1 MYPNAAKESVPVI
14 GKLSVPRGGSFGA
27 NLSIDGG
34 RHMSRGRISR
44 LPAAAILGV
53 VLWVSTGIEAQ
64 AQDKQLLWGD
74 THLHSTYSSDA
85 FTNGNL
91 TATPDTAYR
100 YAKGMPVV
108 HPGHKA
114 RVQIGTPLD
123 FLVVSDHAEYL
134 GVIRSLYFNPMVTE
148 GLTWK
153 QRLWTRFVQ
162 YLVRDA
168 IEEQSG
174 RELFTSILPKPADN
188 AVAAMEG
195 WDKARVSGLI
205 PRQPTVELDTWKL
218 ITEVA
223 DVHNQPGEFTAL
235 IGWEY
240 SLIPGGA
247 NLHRV
252 VMADINAEQAQ
263 TFAPFGFDDSSFPSD
278 LWAWLE
284 QTSTATGGNFIAIP
298 HNSNISKGSMFD
310 VRDIRGDKIGP
321 DYAEI
326 RRYWEPV
333 VEITQIKG
341 DSETH
346 PALSP
351 EDRFAD
357 FETYPYYI
365 QREWTNYSPQ
375 SGDYIRS
382 ALKTGLLLQE
392 SVGVNPYQ
400 FGVVG
405 STDAHTALPSAE
417 EDNFHGKMATDSIP
431 SRKSGGWSDD
441 ARGTFGWGMSAS
453 GLAAVWATEN
463 TRESI
468 LAAMR
473 RREVYA
479 TSGSRIGVRTFGGL
493 NLPDAALAAPTFP
506 HNIIDQ
512 AVPMGGEIM
521 GADNSDQLTILIEAQ
536 ADPEGAF
543 LDRVQVVKGWIDEQ
557 GVSHE
562 RVFDAA
568 WAGEGRLQ
576 ADGLLLPVG
585 NTVDLKTGLTANTIG
600 APRLQT
606 VWRDPGFNP
615 AQSAFY
621 YVRVLQIPTARH
633 SFLDKLALGDSDIDT
648 RRPDTIQERAYTSS
662 IWYRP

>member
-1 MYPNAAKESVPVI
+1 M
-14 GKLSVPRGGSFGA
+14 KLTT
-27 NLSIDGG
+27 
-34 RHMSRGRISR
+34 
-44 LPAAAILGV
+44 
-53 VLWVSTGIEAQ
+53 WVSASALCVAGLGAEVA
-64 AQDKQLLWGD
+64 AEDRQLLWGD

-134 GVIRSLYFNPMVTE
+134 GVIRSLYLNPMETE
-148 GLTWK
+148 GLSW
-153 QRLWTRFVQ
+153 RERIWTRFVQ
-162 YLVRDA
+162 YLLRDA
-168 IEEQSG
+168 IDNQSG
-174 RELFTSILPKPADN
+174 RELFTSVLPEPADN
-188 AVAAMEG
+188 AVTAMEG
-195 WDKARVSGLI
+195 WEDDRVSGLI
-205 PRQPTVELDTWKL
+205 PRQPSVEIDTWKL
-218 ITEVA
+218 ITDTA
-223 DVHNQPGEFTAL
+223 DAHNEPGQFTAL

-247 NLHRV
+247 NLHRI
-252 VMADINAEQAQ
+252 VMGDINAEQAQ

-284 QTSTATGGNFIAIP
+284 KTSESTGGNFIAIP

-310 VRDIRGDKIGP
+310 VRDIRGTDISAN
-321 DYAEI
+321 YAEI

-346 PALSP
+346 PVLSP
-351 EDRFAD
+351 DDAFAD

-365 QREWTNYSPQ
+365 QREWTDYVPQ
-375 SGDYIRS
+375 PGDYVRS
-382 ALKTGLLLQE
+382 ALKTGLSLE
-392 SVGVNPYQ
+392 ASIGVNPYQ
-400 FGVVG
+400 FGVIG
-405 STDAHTALPSAE
+405 STDAHTSLPSAE

-463 TRESI
+463 TREAI
-468 LAAMR
+468 IAAMR

-479 TSGSRIGVRTFGGL
+479 TSGPRIAVRTFAGL
-493 NLPDAALAAPTFP
+493 NLSSNALEAPSYP
-506 HNIIDQ
+506 ANLAEQ
-512 AVPMGGEIM
+512 AVPMGGEIL
-521 GADNSDQLTILIEAQ
+521 GAGAEDQFAMVVEAQ
-536 ADPEGAF
+536 ADPKSGY
-543 LDRVQVVKGWIDEQ
+543 LDRIQVIKGWLDDDGATQ
-557 GVSHE
+557 E
-562 RVFDAA
+562 RVYDVVWAGDNRLQSDGTLTPIGDSVDLETGLADNAIGAASLSTVWADPDFDAD
-568 WAGEGRLQ
+568 Q
-576 ADGLLLPVG
+576 A
-585 NTVDLKTGLTANTIG
+585 
-600 APRLQT
+600 
-606 VWRDPGFNP
+606 
-615 AQSAFY
+615 AFY

-633 SFLDKLALGDSDIDT
+633 SLLDKLALADDSIDT
-648 RRPDTIQERAYTSS
+648 RRPDTIQERAYTSPV
-662 IWYRP
+662 WYRPRP

>member
-1 MYPNAAKESVPVI
+1 M
-14 GKLSVPRGGSFGA
+14 KLTA
-27 NLSIDGG
+27 
-34 RHMSRGRISR
+34 
-44 LPAAAILGV
+44 
-53 VLWVSTGIEAQ
+53 WVSASALFVAGLCAEVA
-64 AQDKQLLWGD
+64 AENRQLLWGD

-134 GVIRSLYFNPMVTE
+134 GVIRSLYLNPMETE
-148 GLTWK
+148 GLTW
-153 QRLWTRFVQ
+153 RERIWTRFVQ
-162 YLVRDA
+162 YLLRDA
-168 IEEQSG
+168 IDNQSG
-174 RELFTSILPKPADN
+174 RELFTSILPEPADN
-188 AVAAMEG
+188 AMTAMEG
-195 WDKARVSGLI
+195 WEDDRVSGLI
-205 PRQPTVELDTWKL
+205 PRQPTVEIDTWKR
-218 ITEVA
+218 ITDMA
-223 DVHNQPGEFTAL
+223 DAHNEPGQFTAL

-247 NLHRV
+247 NLHRI
-252 VMADINAEQAQ
+252 VMGDINAEQAQ

-284 QTSTATGGNFIAIP
+284 KTSESTGGNFIAIP

-310 VRDIRGDKIGP
+310 VRDIRGTEISAN
-321 DYAEI
+321 YAEI

-346 PALSP
+346 PVLSP
-351 EDRFAD
+351 DDEFAD

-365 QREWTNYSPQ
+365 QREWTDYVPQ
-375 SGDYIRS
+375 PGDYVRS
-382 ALKTGLLLQE
+382 ALKTGLSLE
-392 SVGVNPYQ
+392 ASVGVNPYQ
-400 FGVVG
+400 FGVIG
-405 STDAHTALPSAE
+405 STDAHTSLPSAE

-463 TRESI
+463 TREAI
-468 LAAMR
+468 IAAMR

-479 TSGSRIGVRTFGGL
+479 TSGPRIAVRTFAGL
-493 NLPDAALAAPTFP
+493 NLSASALEAPSYPANLTER
-506 HNIIDQ
+506 
-512 AVPMGGEIM
+512 AVPMGGEIL
-521 GADNSDQLTILIEAQ
+521 GARAEDQFAMVVEAQ
-536 ADPEGAF
+536 ADPKSGY
-543 LDRVQVVKGWIDEQ
+543 LDRIQVVKGWLDEDGATQ
-557 GVSHE
+557 E
-562 RVFDAA
+562 RVYDVV
-568 WAGEGRLQ
+568 WAGDNRLQ
-576 ADGLLLPVG
+576 SDGTLTPIG
-585 NTVDLKTGLTANTIG
+585 DSVDLATGLTDNSIGVPSLSAVWQDPNFDANQ
-600 APRLQT
+600 A
-606 VWRDPGFNP
+606 
-615 AQSAFY
+615 AFY

-633 SFLDKLALGDSDIDT
+633 SLLDKLALADDSIDT
-648 RRPDTIQERAYTSS
+648 RRPDTIQERAYTSPV
-662 IWYRP
+662 WYRPQP

>member
-1 MYPNAAKESVPVI
+1 MPK
-14 GKLSVPRGGSFGA
+14 
-27 NLSIDGG
+27 
-34 RHMSRGRISR
+34 SR
-44 LPAAAILGV
+44 LQTLGMLLAV
-53 VLWVSTGIEAQ
+53 CAGFSSVALSEE
-64 AQDKQLLWGD
+64 KQLLWGD

-108 HPGHKA
+108 HPGHQA

-134 GVIRSLYFNPMVTE
+134 GVIRSLYLNPMVTE
-148 GLTWK
+148 GLTLRE
-153 QRLWTRFVQ
+153 RLWTRFVQ
-162 YLVRDA
+162 YLLRDA
-168 IEEQSG
+168 IDEQSG
-174 RELFTSILPKPADN
+174 RKLFTSILPKPSEN
-188 AVAAMEG
+188 AVTAMEG
-195 WDKARVSGLI
+195 WEEDRVSGLI
-205 PRQPTVELDTWKL
+205 PRQPTVEVDTWRL
-218 ITEVA
+218 ITETA
-223 DVHNQPGEFTAL
+223 DAHNQPGEFTAL

-247 NLHRV
+247 NLHRIV
-252 VMADINAEQAQ
+252 LGDIDAAQAQ

-278 LWAWLE
+278 LWAWLDE
-284 QTSTATGGNFIAIP
+284 TSQATGGNFIAIP

-310 VRDIRGDKIGP
+310 VRDIRGDNIDL

-351 EDRFAD
+351 DDPFAD

-365 QREWTNYSPQ
+365 QREWTDYVPQ
-375 SGDYIRS
+375 RGDYIRS
-382 ALKTGLLLQE
+382 GLKTGLELA
-392 SVGVNPYQ
+392 SSIGANPYQ
-400 FGVVG
+400 FGVIG

-431 SRKSGGWSDD
+431 SRKDGGWSED

-463 TRESI
+463 TREAI
-468 LAAMR
+468 VAAMR

-479 TSGSRIGVRTFGGL
+479 TSGPRIAVRTYGGL
-493 NLPDAALAAPTFP
+493 NLPEAVIESAVFP
-506 HNIIDQ
+506 ENIQLQ
-512 AVPMGGEIM
+512 AVPMGGEII
-521 GADNSDQLTILIEAQ
+521 GAAAGDRFSVIVEAQ
-536 ADPEGAF
+536 ADPKSAY
-543 LDRVQVVKGWIDEQ
+543 LDRIQIIKGWIDASGQ
-557 GVSHE
+557 THE

-568 WAGEGRLQ
+568 VSEAERWLANGSVM
-576 ADGLLLPVG
+576 PVG
-585 NTVDLKTGLTANTIG
+585 STVDLKTGLTANTIG
-600 APRLQT
+600 SPRLSV
-606 VWRDPGFNP
+606 VWQDPEFDP
-615 AQSAFY
+615 EQSAFY
-621 YVRVLQIPTARH
+621 YARVLQIPTARH
-633 SFLDKLALGDSDIDT
+633 SLLDKLALGDDGIDT
-648 RRPDTIQERAYTSS
+648 RRPDTIQERAYTSP
-662 IWYRP
+662 IWYRPSAGN

>member
-1 MYPNAAKESVPVI
+1 M
-14 GKLSVPRGGSFGA
+14 KLTT
-27 NLSIDGG
+27 
-34 RHMSRGRISR
+34 
-44 LPAAAILGV
+44 
-53 VLWVSTGIEAQ
+53 WVSASALCVAGLGAEVA
-64 AQDKQLLWGD
+64 AEDRQLLWGD

-134 GVIRSLYFNPMVTE
+134 GVIRSLYLNPMETE
-148 GLTWK
+148 GLSW
-153 QRLWTRFVQ
+153 RERIWTRFVQ
-162 YLVRDA
+162 YLLRDA
-168 IEEQSG
+168 IDNQSG
-174 RELFTSILPKPADN
+174 RELFTSILPEPADN
-188 AVAAMEG
+188 AVTAMEG
-195 WDKARVSGLI
+195 WEDDRVSGLI
-205 PRQPTVELDTWKL
+205 PRQPSVEIDTWKL
-218 ITEVA
+218 ITDTA
-223 DVHNQPGEFTAL
+223 DAHNEPGQFTAL

-247 NLHRV
+247 NLHRI
-252 VMADINAEQAQ
+252 VMGDINAEQAQ

-284 QTSTATGGNFIAIP
+284 KTSESTGGNFIAIP

-310 VRDIRGDKIGP
+310 VRDIRGTDISAN
-321 DYAEI
+321 YAEI

-346 PALSP
+346 PVLSP
-351 EDRFAD
+351 DDAFAD

-365 QREWTNYSPQ
+365 QREWTDYVPQ
-375 SGDYIRS
+375 PGDYVRS
-382 ALKTGLLLQE
+382 ALKTGLSLE
-392 SVGVNPYQ
+392 ASIGVNPYQ
-400 FGVVG
+400 FGVIG
-405 STDAHTALPSAE
+405 STDAHTSLPSAE

-463 TRESI
+463 TREAI
-468 LAAMR
+468 IAAMR

-479 TSGSRIGVRTFGGL
+479 TSGPRIAVRTFAGL
-493 NLPDAALAAPTFP
+493 NLSSNALETPSYPANLAE
-506 HNIIDQ
+506 Q
-512 AVPMGGEIM
+512 AVPMGGEIL
-521 GADNSDQLTILIEAQ
+521 GAGAEDQFAMVVEAQ
-536 ADPEGAF
+536 ADPKSGY
-543 LDRVQVVKGWIDEQ
+543 LDRIQVVKGWLDDDGATQ
-557 GVSHE
+557 E
-562 RVFDAA
+562 RVYDVV
-568 WAGEGRLQ
+568 WAGDNRLQ
-576 ADGLLLPVG
+576 SDGTLTPIG
-585 NTVDLKTGLTANTIG
+585 DSVDLATGLTDNSIG
-600 APRLQT
+600 APSLST
-606 VWRDPGFNP
+606 VWADPDFD
-615 AQSAFY
+615 ADQAAFY

-633 SFLDKLALGDSDIDT
+633 SLLDKLALADDSIDT
-648 RRPDTIQERAYTSS
+648 RRPDTIQERAYTSPV
-662 IWYRP
+662 WYRPRP

>member
-1 MYPNAAKESVPVI
+1 MSWKASVNS
-14 GKLSVPRGGSFGA
+14 LA
-27 NLSIDGG
+27 
-34 RHMSRGRISR
+34 
-44 LPAAAILGV
+44 V
-53 VLWVSTGIEAQ
+53 VLMGFALAASADER
-64 AQDKQLLWGD
+64 QLLWGD

-134 GVIRSLYFNPMVTE
+134 GVIRSLYLNPMITE
-148 GLTWK
+148 GLSWRE
-153 QRLWTRFVQ
+153 RLWTRFVQ
-162 YLVRDA
+162 YLLRDA
-168 IEEQSG
+168 IDEQSG
-174 RELFTSILPKPADN
+174 RELFTSILPKPSDN
-188 AVAAMEG
+188 AVKAMEG
-195 WDKARVSGLI
+195 WEEDRVSGLI
-205 PRQPTVELDTWKL
+205 PRQPTVEIDTWKL
-218 ITEVA
+218 ITDTA
-223 DVHNQPGEFTAL
+223 DAHNEPGKFTAL

-247 NLHRV
+247 NLHRI
-252 VMADINAEQAQ
+252 VMGDINAQQAQ
-263 TFAPFGFDDSSFPSD
+263 SFAPFGFDDSSFPSD
-278 LWAWLE
+278 LWAWLDT
-284 QTSTATGGNFIAIP
+284 TSAATGGNFIAIP

-310 VRDIRGDKIGP
+310 VRDIRGTDI
-321 DYAEI
+321 DVEYAEI

-351 EDRFAD
+351 EDEFAD

-365 QREWTNYSPQ
+365 QRKWTDYVPQ
-375 SGDYIRS
+375 AGDYIRS
-382 ALKTGLLLQE
+382 ALKTGLSLKAAI
-392 SVGVNPYQ
+392 GTNPYQ
-400 FGVVG
+400 FGVIG

-417 EDNFHGKMATDSIP
+417 EDNFHGKMATDSVP

-463 TRESI
+463 TREAI
-468 LAAMR
+468 IAAMR

-479 TSGSRIGVRTFGGL
+479 TTGPRIAVRVYGGWNLSAEMMEDSGYPGSLDTK
-493 NLPDAALAAPTFP
+493 
-506 HNIIDQ
+506 
-512 AVPMGGEIM
+512 AVPMGGEVV
-521 GADNSDQLTILIEAQ
+521 GAVEGGKFSLLIEAQ
-536 ADPEGAF
+536 ADPVGAY
-543 LDRVQVVKGWIDEQ
+543 LDRVQVVKGWIDAS
-557 GVSHE
+557 GATHE
-562 RVFDAA
+562 AVHNVV
-568 WAGEGRLQ
+568 WAGEGRQVENGAL
-576 ADGLLLPVG
+576 APIGSS
-585 NTVDLKTGLTANTIG
+585 VDMKTGLTANSIG
-600 APRLQT
+600 APKLSARW
-606 VWRDPGFNP
+606 VDPQFDP
-615 AQSAFY
+615 DQSAFY

-633 SFLDKLALGDSDIDT
+633 SLLDKLALSKPEIDT
-648 RRPDTIQERAYTSS
+648 RRPDTIQERAYTSA

>member
-1 MYPNAAKESVPVI
+1 MSWKAPV
-14 GKLSVPRGGSFGA
+14 SWV
-27 NLSIDGG
+27 
-34 RHMSRGRISR
+34 
-44 LPAAAILGV
+44 AAILLG
-53 VLWVSTGIEAQ
+53 LVSAASMAER
-64 AQDKQLLWGD
+64 QLLWGD

-134 GVIRSLYFNPMVTE
+134 GVIRSLYLNPMVTE
-148 GLTWK
+148 GLSWRE
-153 QRLWTRFVQ
+153 RLWTRFVQ
-162 YLVRDA
+162 YLLRDA
-168 IEEQSG
+168 IDGQSG
-174 RELFTSILPKPADN
+174 RELFTSILPKPSDN
-188 AVAAMEG
+188 AVTAMEG
-195 WDKARVSGLI
+195 WEEDRVSGLI
-205 PRQPTVELDTWKL
+205 PRQPTVEIDTWKL
-218 ITEVA
+218 ITDTA
-223 DVHNQPGEFTAL
+223 DAHNEPGHFTAL

-247 NLHRV
+247 NLHRI
-252 VMADINAEQAQ
+252 VMGDINAAQAQ

-278 LWAWLE
+278 LWAWLDK
-284 QTSTATGGNFIAIP
+284 TSAATGGNFIAIP

-310 VRDIRGDKIGP
+310 VRDIRGADIDA

-351 EDRFAD
+351 EDEFAD

-365 QREWTNYSPQ
+365 QREWTDYVPQ
-375 SGDYIRS
+375 PADYIRS
-382 ALKTGLLLQE
+382 ALKTGLALK
-392 SVGVNPYQ
+392 SAIGVNPYQ
-400 FGVVG
+400 FGVIG
-405 STDAHTALPSAE
+405 STDAHTSLPSAE
-417 EDNFHGKMATDSIP
+417 EDNFHGKMAMDSVP

-463 TRESI
+463 TREAI
-468 LAAMR
+468 VAAMR

-479 TSGSRIGVRTFGGL
+479 TSGPRIAVRVHGGW
-493 NLPDAALAAPTFP
+493 NLSAGMMSEPAFPENLATL
-506 HNIIDQ
+506 
-512 AVPMGGEIM
+512 AVPMGGEIV
-521 GADNSDQLTILIEAQ
+521 GANEGGQFSLLIEAQ
-536 ADPEGAF
+536 ADPHGAN
-543 LDRVQVVKGWIDEQ
+543 LDRVQVIKGWVDMA
-557 GVSHE
+557 GMTHE
-562 RVFDAA
+562 EIYNVA
-568 WAGEGRLQ
+568 WAGQNRVAE
-576 ADGLLLPVG
+576 DGSLMPVG
-585 NTVDLKTGLTANTIG
+585 SSVDMATGLTANSIG
-600 APRLQT
+600 APQLSALW
-606 VWRDPGFNP
+606 VDPQFDP
-615 AQSAFY
+615 EQAAFY

-633 SFLDKLALGDSDIDT
+633 SLLDKLALAGPEIDT
-648 RRPDTIQERAYTSS
+648 RRPDTIQERAYTSA

>member
-1 MYPNAAKESVPVI
+1 MPGSGLRSIGLLLAASAGFSSVT
-14 GKLSVPRGGSFGA
+14 LS
-27 NLSIDGG
+27 
-34 RHMSRGRISR
+34 
-44 LPAAAILGV
+44 
-53 VLWVSTGIEAQ
+53 EE
-64 AQDKQLLWGD
+64 KQLLWGD

-108 HPGHKA
+108 HPGHQA

-134 GVIRSLYFNPMVTE
+134 GVIRSLYLNPMVTD
-148 GLTWK
+148 GLTLRE
-153 QRLWTRFVQ
+153 RLWTRFVQ
-162 YLVRDA
+162 YLLRDA
-168 IEEQSG
+168 IDEQSG
-174 RELFTSILPKPADN
+174 RKLFTSILPKPSEN
-188 AVAAMEG
+188 AVTAMEG
-195 WDKARVSGLI
+195 WEEDRVSGLI
-205 PRQPTVELDTWKL
+205 PRQPTVEVDTWRL
-218 ITEVA
+218 ITETA
-223 DVHNQPGEFTAL
+223 DAHNEPGDFTAL

-247 NLHRV
+247 NLHRIV
-252 VMADINAEQAQ
+252 LADIDAAQAQ

-278 LWAWLE
+278 LWTWLDE
-284 QTSTATGGNFIAIP
+284 TSQATGGNFIAIP

-310 VRDIRGDKIGP
+310 VRDIRGDDIDL

-351 EDRFAD
+351 NDPFAD

-365 QREWTNYSPQ
+365 QREWTDYVPQ
-375 SGDYIRS
+375 RGDYIRS
-382 ALKTGLLLQE
+382 GLKTGLELAA
-392 SVGVNPYQ
+392 SVGANPYQ
-400 FGVVG
+400 FGVIG

-431 SRKSGGWSDD
+431 SRKDGGWSED

-463 TRESI
+463 TREAI
-468 LAAMR
+468 VAAMR

-479 TSGSRIGVRTFGGL
+479 TSGPRIAVRTYGGL
-493 NLPDAALAAPTFP
+493 NLKEAAIESAAFP
-506 HNIIDQ
+506 ADIQLQ
-512 AVPMGGEIM
+512 AVPMGGEII
-521 GADNSDQLTILIEAQ
+521 GAANEDHFSLIVEAQ
-536 ADPEGAF
+536 ADPKSAY
-543 LDRVQVVKGWIDEQ
+543 LDRIQIIKGWIDASGQ
-557 GVSHE
+557 THE

-568 WAGEGRLQ
+568 VSGAERRL
-576 ADGLLLPVG
+576 ADGSVMPVG
-585 NTVDLKTGLTANTIG
+585 SSVDLKTGLTANTIG
-600 APRLQT
+600 SPRLSV
-606 VWRDPGFNP
+606 VWHDPEFDP
-615 AQSAFY
+615 EQSAFY
-621 YVRVLQIPTARH
+621 YARVLQIPTARH
-633 SFLDKLALGDSDIDT
+633 SLLDKLALGDDGIDT
-648 RRPDTIQERAYTSS
+648 RRPDTIQERAYTSP
-662 IWYRP
+662 IWYRPSAGN

>member
-1 MYPNAAKESVPVI
+1 M
-14 GKLSVPRGGSFGA
+14 KLTP
-27 NLSIDGG
+27 
-34 RHMSRGRISR
+34 
-44 LPAAAILGV
+44 
-53 VLWVSTGIEAQ
+53 WVSASALCVAGLGAEVA
-64 AQDKQLLWGD
+64 AEDRRLLWGD

-134 GVIRSLYFNPMVTE
+134 GVIRSLYLNPMETE
-148 GLTWK
+148 GLSW
-153 QRLWTRFVQ
+153 RERIWTRFVQ
-162 YLVRDA
+162 YLLRDA
-168 IEEQSG
+168 IDNQSG
-174 RELFTSILPKPADN
+174 RELFTSILPEPADN
-188 AVAAMEG
+188 AVTAMEG
-195 WDKARVSGLI
+195 WEDDRVSGLI
-205 PRQPTVELDTWKL
+205 PRQPSVEIDTWKL
-218 ITEVA
+218 ITDTA
-223 DVHNQPGEFTAL
+223 DAHNEPGQFTAL

-247 NLHRV
+247 NLHRI
-252 VMADINAEQAQ
+252 VMGDINAEQAQ

-284 QTSTATGGNFIAIP
+284 KTSESTGGNFVAIP

-310 VRDIRGDKIGP
+310 VRDIRGTDISAN
-321 DYAEI
+321 YAEI

-346 PALSP
+346 PVLSP
-351 EDRFAD
+351 DDAFAD

-365 QREWTNYSPQ
+365 QREWTDYVPQ
-375 SGDYIRS
+375 PGDYVRS
-382 ALKTGLLLQE
+382 ALKTGLSLE
-392 SVGVNPYQ
+392 ASIGVNPYQ
-400 FGVVG
+400 FGVIG
-405 STDAHTALPSAE
+405 STDAHTSLPSAE

-463 TRESI
+463 TREAI
-468 LAAMR
+468 IAAMR

-479 TSGSRIGVRTFGGL
+479 TSGPRIAVRTFAGL
-493 NLPDAALAAPTFP
+493 NLSSNALEAPSYP
-506 HNIIDQ
+506 ANLAEQ
-512 AVPMGGEIM
+512 AVPMGGEIL
-521 GADNSDQLTILIEAQ
+521 GAGAEDQFAMVVEAQ
-536 ADPEGAF
+536 ADPKSGY
-543 LDRVQVVKGWIDEQ
+543 LDRIQVVKGWLDDDGATQ
-557 GVSHE
+557 E
-562 RVFDAA
+562 RVYDVV
-568 WAGEGRLQ
+568 WAGDNRLQ
-576 ADGLLLPVG
+576 SDGTLTPIG
-585 NTVDLKTGLTANTIG
+585 DSVDLATGLTDNAIG
-600 APRLQT
+600 APSLSA
-606 VWRDPGFNP
+606 VWQDPDFD
-615 AQSAFY
+615 ADQAAFY

-633 SFLDKLALGDSDIDT
+633 SLLDKLALADDSIDT
-648 RRPDTIQERAYTSS
+648 RRPDTIQERAYTSPV
-662 IWYRP
+662 WYRPRP

>member
-1 MYPNAAKESVPVI
+1 MAKRREKSASAHLLMSGVGVFALAMGSVAMLSGAARAED
-14 GKLSVPRGGSFGA
+14 R
-27 NLSIDGG
+27 
-34 RHMSRGRISR
+34 
-44 LPAAAILGV
+44 
-53 VLWVSTGIEAQ
+53 
-64 AQDKQLLWGD
+64 QLLWGD

-91 TATPDTAYR
+91 TASPDTAYR

-134 GVIRSLYFNPMVTE
+134 GVIRSLYLNPMVTE
-148 GLTWK
+148 GLSWRD
-153 QRLWTRFVQ
+153 RLWTRFVQ
-162 YLVRDA
+162 YLLRDA
-168 IEEQSG
+168 IDGQEG
-174 RELFTSILPKPADN
+174 RELFTSILPKPSEN
-188 AVAAMEG
+188 AVTAMEG
-195 WDKARVSGLI
+195 WEEDRVSGLI
-205 PRQPTVELDTWKL
+205 PRQPTVEIDTWKL
-218 ITEVA
+218 ITDTA
-223 DVHNQPGEFTAL
+223 DVHNEPGEFTAL

-247 NLHRV
+247 NLHRI
-252 VMADINAEQAQ
+252 VMADIAAEQAQ

-284 QTSTATGGNFIAIP
+284 STSDATGGNFLAIP

-310 VRDIRGDKIGP
+310 IRDIRGNDINQ

-351 EDRFAD
+351 DDPFAD

-365 QREWTNYSPQ
+365 QREWTDYVPQ
-375 SGDYIRS
+375 PGDYIRS
-382 ALKTGLLLQE
+382 ALKTGLELE
-392 SVGVNPYQ
+392 STIGVNPYQ
-400 FGVVG
+400 FGVIG

-431 SRKSGGWSDD
+431 SRKEGGWSDD

-463 TRESI
+463 TREAI
-468 LAAMR
+468 VAAMR

-479 TSGSRIGVRTFGGL
+479 TSGPRIAVRTYAGL
-493 NLPDAALAAPTFP
+493 NLPSTVLEAPSFP
-506 HNIIDQ
+506 DGIQ
-512 AVPMGGEIM
+512 ARAVPMGGEIV
-521 GADNSDQLTILIEAQ
+521 GATAEDRLTLVVEAQ
-536 ADPEGAF
+536 ADPKSGF
-543 LDRVQVVKGWIDEQ
+543 LDRVQVVKGWITAS
-557 GVSHE
+557 GVTQE
-562 RVFDAA
+562 RIYDAA
-568 WAGEGRLQ
+568 WAG
-576 ADGLLLPVG
+576 ADRLLPNGSLAPVG
-585 NTVDLKTGLTANTIG
+585 SSVDLKTGLTANTIG
-600 APRLQT
+600 APTLQV
-606 VWRDPGFNP
+606 VWQDPDFDP
-615 AQSAFY
+615 EQAAFY

-633 SFLDKLALGDSDIDT
+633 SLLDKLALGDDDIDT
-648 RRPDTIQERAYTSS
+648 RRPDIIQERAYTSP

>member
-1 MYPNAAKESVPVI
+1 MTQVRFSPLLSGIAVALSWVFI
-14 GKLSVPRGGSFGA
+14 G
-27 NLSIDGG
+27 
-34 RHMSRGRISR
+34 
-44 LPAAAILGV
+44 
-53 VLWVSTGIEAQ
+53 VSTTQ
-64 AQDKQLLWGD
+64 AQEKRLLWGD

-134 GVIRSLYFNPMVTE
+134 GVIRSLYFNPVISE

-153 QRLWTRFVQ
+153 EQLWTRFVQ

-168 IEEQSG
+168 IDEQSG

-188 AVAAMEG
+188 AVKAMEG
-195 WDKARVSGLI
+195 WEEDRVSGLI
-205 PRQPTVELDTWKL
+205 PRQPTAEVDTWKL
-218 ITEVA
+218 ITDTA
-223 DVHNQPGEFTAL
+223 DAHNQPGEFTAL

-247 NLHRV
+247 NLHRI

-284 QTSTATGGNFIAIP
+284 KTSASTGGNFIAIP

-310 VRDIRGDKIGP
+310 VRDIRGEQIGV

-341 DSETH
+341 DSEAH
-346 PALSP
+346 PVLSP
-351 EDRFAD
+351 EDPFAD

-365 QREWTNYSPQ
+365 QREWTDYVPQ
-375 SGDYIRS
+375 AGDYVRS
-382 ALKTGLLLQE
+382 ALKTGLELQRE
-392 SVGVNPYQ
+392 LGINPYQ
-400 FGVVG
+400 FGVIG

-417 EDNFHGKMATDSIP
+417 ENNFHGKMATDSIP

-453 GLAAVWATEN
+453 GLAAVWATGN
-463 TRESI
+463 TREAI

-479 TSGSRIGVRTFGGL
+479 TSGPRIGVRTFGGL
-493 NLPDAALAAPTFP
+493 NLTEAALAAARFP
-506 HNIIDQ
+506 DNIMDR

-521 GADNSDQLTILIEAQ
+521 GAGSEDQLTLLIEAH
-536 ADPEGAF
+536 ADPAGAY
-543 LDRVQVVKGWIDEQ
+543 LDRVQVVKGWVDQLGE
-557 GVSHE
+557 SHE
-562 RVFDAA
+562 RVYDAA
-568 WAGEGRLQ
+568 WAGEDRLQ
-576 ADGLLLPVG
+576 ADGTLSIVG
-585 NTVDLKTGLTANTIG
+585 NTVDMNTGETANTIG
-600 APRLQT
+600 SPSLRVAWQ
-606 VWRDPGFNP
+606 DPDVNP
-615 AQSAFY
+615 GETAFY

-633 SFLDKLALGDSDIDT
+633 SLLDKLALGDQNIDT
-648 RRPDTIQERAYTSS
+648 RRPDTIQERAYTSA

>member
-1 MYPNAAKESVPVI
+1 MSWKATLSWVAAVLLGLVS
-14 GKLSVPRGGSFGA
+14 
-27 NLSIDGG
+27 
-34 RHMSRGRISR
+34 
-44 LPAAAILGV
+44 AASMA
-53 VLWVSTGIEAQ
+53 ER
-64 AQDKQLLWGD
+64 QLLWGD

-134 GVIRSLYFNPMVTE
+134 GVIRSLYLNPMVTE
-148 GLTWK
+148 GLSLRE
-153 QRLWTRFVQ
+153 RLWTRFVQ
-162 YLVRDA
+162 YLLRDA
-168 IEEQSG
+168 IDGQSG
-174 RELFTSILPKPADN
+174 RELFTSILPKPSDN
-188 AVAAMEG
+188 AVTAMEG
-195 WDKARVSGLI
+195 WEEDRVSGLI
-205 PRQPTVELDTWKL
+205 PRQPTVEIDTWKL
-218 ITEVA
+218 ITDTA
-223 DVHNQPGEFTAL
+223 DAHNEPGHFTAL

-247 NLHRV
+247 NLHRI
-252 VMADINAEQAQ
+252 VMGDINAEQAQ

-278 LWAWLE
+278 LWAWLDK
-284 QTSTATGGNFIAIP
+284 TSTATGGNFIAIP

-310 VRDIRGDKIGP
+310 VRDIRGADI
-321 DYAEI
+321 DAEYAEI

-351 EDRFAD
+351 DDEFAD

-365 QREWTNYSPQ
+365 QREWTDYVPQ
-375 SGDYIRS
+375 PADYIRS
-382 ALKTGLLLQE
+382 ALKTGLALK
-392 SVGVNPYQ
+392 SAIGVNPYQ
-400 FGVVG
+400 FGVIG
-405 STDAHTALPSAE
+405 STDAHTSLPSAE
-417 EDNFHGKMATDSIP
+417 EDNFHGKMATDSVP

-463 TRESI
+463 TREAI
-468 LAAMR
+468 VAAMR

-479 TSGSRIGVRTFGGL
+479 TSGPRIAVRVHGGW
-493 NLPDAALAAPTFP
+493 NLSAAMMDQPAFPENLAAL
-506 HNIIDQ
+506 
-512 AVPMGGEIM
+512 AVPMGGEIV
-521 GADNSDQLTILIEAQ
+521 GANEGGQFSLLIEAQ
-536 ADPEGAF
+536 ADPTGAN
-543 LDRVQVVKGWIDEQ
+543 LDRVQVIKGWVDTAGIT
-557 GVSHE
+557 HE
-562 RVFDAA
+562 EIHNVA
-568 WAGEGRLQ
+568 WAGQNRVAE
-576 ADGLLLPVG
+576 DGSLMPVG
-585 NTVDLKTGLTANTIG
+585 SSVDMRTGLTANSIG
-600 APRLQT
+600 AAQLSALW
-606 VWRDPGFNP
+606 VDPQFDP
-615 AQSAFY
+615 EQAAFY

-633 SFLDKLALGDSDIDT
+633 SLLDKLALSDPEIDT
-648 RRPDTIQERAYTSS
+648 RRPDTIQERAYTSA

>member
-1 MYPNAAKESVPVI
+1 M
-14 GKLSVPRGGSFGA
+14 KLTT
-27 NLSIDGG
+27 
-34 RHMSRGRISR
+34 
-44 LPAAAILGV
+44 
-53 VLWVSTGIEAQ
+53 WVSASALCAAGLGAEVA
-64 AQDKQLLWGD
+64 AEDRRLLWGD

-134 GVIRSLYFNPMVTE
+134 GVIRSLYLNPMETE
-148 GLTWK
+148 GLSW
-153 QRLWTRFVQ
+153 RERIWTRFVQ
-162 YLVRDA
+162 YLLRDA
-168 IEEQSG
+168 IDNQSG
-174 RELFTSILPKPADN
+174 RELFTSILPEPADN
-188 AVAAMEG
+188 AVTAMEG
-195 WDKARVSGLI
+195 WEDDRVSGLI
-205 PRQPTVELDTWKL
+205 PRQPSVEIDTWKL
-218 ITEVA
+218 ITDTA
-223 DVHNQPGEFTAL
+223 DAHNEPGQFTAL

-247 NLHRV
+247 NLHRI
-252 VMADINAEQAQ
+252 VMGDINAEQAQ

-284 QTSTATGGNFIAIP
+284 KTSESTGGNFIAIP

-310 VRDIRGDKIGP
+310 VRDIRGTDISAN
-321 DYAEI
+321 YAEI

-346 PALSP
+346 PVLSP
-351 EDRFAD
+351 DDAFAD

-365 QREWTNYSPQ
+365 QREWTDYVPQ
-375 SGDYIRS
+375 PGDYVRS
-382 ALKTGLLLQE
+382 ALKTGLSLE
-392 SVGVNPYQ
+392 ASIGVNPYQ
-400 FGVVG
+400 FGVIG
-405 STDAHTALPSAE
+405 STDAHTSLPSAE

-463 TRESI
+463 TREAI
-468 LAAMR
+468 IAAMR

-479 TSGSRIGVRTFGGL
+479 TSGPRIAVRTFAGL
-493 NLPDAALAAPTFP
+493 NLSSNALEAPSYP
-506 HNIIDQ
+506 ANLAEQ
-512 AVPMGGEIM
+512 AVPMGGEIL
-521 GADNSDQLTILIEAQ
+521 GAGAEDQFAMVVEAQ
-536 ADPEGAF
+536 ADPKSGY
-543 LDRVQVVKGWIDEQ
+543 LDRIQVVKGWLDDDGATQ
-557 GVSHE
+557 E
-562 RVFDAA
+562 RVYDVV
-568 WAGEGRLQ
+568 WAGGNRLQ
-576 ADGLLLPVG
+576 SDGTLTPIG
-585 NTVDLKTGLTANTIG
+585 DSVDLATGLTDNSIG
-600 APRLQT
+600 APSLST
-606 VWRDPGFNP
+606 VWADPDFD
-615 AQSAFY
+615 ADQAAFY

-633 SFLDKLALGDSDIDT
+633 SLLDKLALADDSIDT
-648 RRPDTIQERAYTSS
+648 RRPDTIQERAYTSPV
-662 IWYRP
+662 WYRPRP

>member
-1 MYPNAAKESVPVI
+1 MVEGRRRLKEGCYASGACISIRRYVGATAVAAVCGFFLPMPYVFGDE
-14 GKLSVPRGGSFGA
+14 GKA
-27 NLSIDGG
+27 DG
-34 RHMSRGRISR
+34 
-44 LPAAAILGV
+44 
-53 VLWVSTGIEAQ
+53 
-64 AQDKQLLWGD
+64 KQLLWGD

-100 YAKGMPVV
+100 YAKGIPVE

-148 GLTWK
+148 GLGWRD
-153 QRLWTRFVQ
+153 RLWTRFVQ
-162 YLVRDA
+162 YLLRDA
-168 IEEQSG
+168 IDEKSG
-174 RELFTSILPKPADN
+174 RELFTSILPKPSPD
-188 AVAAMEG
+188 AVTAMAG
-195 WDKARVSGLI
+195 WDEDLASGLI
-205 PRQPTVELDTWKL
+205 PRQPTVEIDTWKT
-218 ITEVA
+218 ITDAA
-223 DVHNQPGEFTAL
+223 DRHNEPGAFTAL

-247 NLHRV
+247 NLHRI
-252 VMADINAEQAQ
+252 VMSDIGAEQAQ
-263 TFAPFGFDDSSFPSD
+263 TFAPFGFDDSSYPSD

-284 QTSTATGGNFIAIP
+284 TTSQSTDGNFIAIP

-310 VRDIRGDKIGP
+310 VRDIRGNEITE
-321 DYAEI
+321 DYAQVH
-326 RRYWEPV
+326 RYWEPV

-351 EDRFAD
+351 EDAFSD

-365 QREWTNYSPQ
+365 QREWTDYVPKP
-375 SGDYIRS
+375 GDYIRS
-382 ALKTGLLLQE
+382 ALRTGLSLQA
-392 SVGVNPYQ
+392 SNGVNPFQ
-400 FGVVG
+400 FGVIG
-405 STDAHTALPSAE
+405 STDAHTSLPSAE
-417 EDNFHGKMATDSIP
+417 EDNFHGKMATDSVP

-463 TRESI
+463 TREAI

-479 TSGSRIGVRTFGGL
+479 TSGPRIAVRVYGGWNLSEEML
-493 NLPDAALAAPTFP
+493 NDATYPASVGT
-506 HNIIDQ
+506 Q
-512 AVPMGGEIM
+512 AVPMGGEIV
-521 GADNSDQLTILIEAQ
+521 GATEGGQFSLLIEAQ
-536 ADPEGAF
+536 ADPKGAY
-543 LDRVQVVKGWIDEQ
+543 LDRAQVIKGW
-557 GVSHE
+557 V
-562 RVFDAA
+562 DADGATYEVVYDVA
-568 WAGEGRLQ
+568 WAGEGRMTENGALS
-576 ADGLLLPVG
+576 PVG
-585 NTVDLKTGLTANTIG
+585 SSVDLQTGLTSNTIG
-600 APRLQT
+600 SAGLTT
-606 VWRDPGFNP
+606 VWADPQFDP
-615 AQSAFY
+615 EQAAFY

-633 SFLDKLALGDSDIDT
+633 SLLDKLALANPEIDT
-648 RRPDTIQERAYTSS
+648 RRPDTIQERAYTSA

>member
-1 MYPNAAKESVPVI
+1 MAKRREKSASAHLLMSGVGVFALAMGSVAMPSGAASAED
-14 GKLSVPRGGSFGA
+14 R
-27 NLSIDGG
+27 
-34 RHMSRGRISR
+34 
-44 LPAAAILGV
+44 
-53 VLWVSTGIEAQ
+53 
-64 AQDKQLLWGD
+64 QLLWGD

-91 TATPDTAYR
+91 TASPDTAYR

-134 GVIRSLYFNPMVTE
+134 GVIRSLYLNPMVTE
-148 GLTWK
+148 GLSWRD
-153 QRLWTRFVQ
+153 RLWTRFVQ
-162 YLVRDA
+162 YLLRDA
-168 IEEQSG
+168 IDGQEG
-174 RELFTSILPKPADN
+174 RELFTSILPKPSEN
-188 AVAAMEG
+188 AVTAMEG
-195 WDKARVSGLI
+195 WEEDRVSGLI
-205 PRQPTVELDTWKL
+205 PRQPTVEIDTWKL
-218 ITEVA
+218 ITDTA
-223 DVHNQPGEFTAL
+223 DVHNEPGEFTAL

-247 NLHRV
+247 NLHRI
-252 VMADINAEQAQ
+252 VMADIDAEQAQ

-284 QTSTATGGNFIAIP
+284 STSDATGGNFLAIP

-310 VRDIRGDKIGP
+310 IRDIRGNDINQ

-351 EDRFAD
+351 DDPFAD

-365 QREWTNYSPQ
+365 QREWTDYVPQ
-375 SGDYIRS
+375 PGDYIRS
-382 ALKTGLLLQE
+382 ALKTGLELE
-392 SVGVNPYQ
+392 STIGVNPYQ
-400 FGVVG
+400 FGVIG

-431 SRKSGGWSDD
+431 SRKDGGWSDD

-463 TRESI
+463 TREAI
-468 LAAMR
+468 VAAMR

-479 TSGSRIGVRTFGGL
+479 TSGPRIAVRTYAGL
-493 NLPDAALAAPTFP
+493 NLPSTVLEAPSFP
-506 HNIIDQ
+506 DGIQ
-512 AVPMGGEIM
+512 SRAVPMGGEIV
-521 GADNSDQLTILIEAQ
+521 GATAEDRLTLVVEAQ
-536 ADPEGAF
+536 ADPKSGF
-543 LDRVQVVKGWIDEQ
+543 LDRVQVVKGWITAS
-557 GVSHE
+557 GVTQE
-562 RVFDAA
+562 RIYDAA
-568 WAGEGRLQ
+568 WAG
-576 ADGLLLPVG
+576 ADRLLPNGSLAPVG
-585 NTVDLKTGLTANTIG
+585 SSVDLKTGLTANTIG
-600 APRLQT
+600 APTLQV
-606 VWRDPGFNP
+606 VWQDPDFDP
-615 AQSAFY
+615 EQAAFY

-633 SFLDKLALGDSDIDT
+633 SLLDKLALGDDDIDT
-648 RRPDTIQERAYTSS
+648 RRPDIIQERAYTSP

>member
-1 MYPNAAKESVPVI
+1 MKLTTWVGASALCLAGLGAEVAAED
-14 GKLSVPRGGSFGA
+14 R
-27 NLSIDGG
+27 
-34 RHMSRGRISR
+34 
-44 LPAAAILGV
+44 
-53 VLWVSTGIEAQ
+53 
-64 AQDKQLLWGD
+64 QLLWGD

-134 GVIRSLYFNPMVTE
+134 GVIRSLYLNPMETE
-148 GLTWK
+148 GLSW
-153 QRLWTRFVQ
+153 RERIWTRFVQ
-162 YLVRDA
+162 YLLRDA
-168 IEEQSG
+168 IDNQSG
-174 RELFTSILPKPADN
+174 RELFTSILPEPADN
-188 AVAAMEG
+188 AVTAMEG
-195 WDKARVSGLI
+195 WEDDRVSGLI
-205 PRQPTVELDTWKL
+205 PRQPTVEIDTWKL
-218 ITEVA
+218 ITETA
-223 DVHNQPGEFTAL
+223 DAHNEPGQFTAL

-247 NLHRV
+247 NLHRI
-252 VMADINAEQAQ
+252 VMGDINAEQAQ

-284 QTSTATGGNFIAIP
+284 ETSASTGGNFIAIP

-310 VRDIRGDKIGP
+310 VRDIRGTDMSVE
-321 DYAEI
+321 YAEI

-346 PALSP
+346 PVLSP
-351 EDRFAD
+351 DDAFAD

-365 QREWTNYSPQ
+365 QREWTDYVPQ
-375 SGDYIRS
+375 PGDYVRS
-382 ALKTGLLLQE
+382 ALRTGLSLEASL
-392 SVGVNPYQ
+392 GVNPYQ
-400 FGVVG
+400 FGVIG
-405 STDAHTALPSAE
+405 STDAHTSLPSAE

-463 TRESI
+463 TREAI
-468 LAAMR
+468 IAAMR

-479 TSGSRIGVRTFGGL
+479 TSGPRIAVRTFAGL
-493 NLPDAALAAPTFP
+493 NLSSSALEAPSYPANLTE
-506 HNIIDQ
+506 Q
-512 AVPMGGEIM
+512 TVPMGGEIL
-521 GADNSDQLTILIEAQ
+521 GAGAEDQFAMVVEAQ
-536 ADPEGAF
+536 ADPKSGY
-543 LDRVQVVKGWIDEQ
+543 LDRVQVVKGWLDDEGATQ
-557 GVSHE
+557 E
-562 RVFDAA
+562 RVYDVV
-568 WAGEGRLQ
+568 WAGGNRLQ
-576 ADGLLLPVG
+576 SDGTLTPIG
-585 NTVDLKTGLTANTIG
+585 DSVDLATGLTDNAIG
-600 APRLQT
+600 APSLSA
-606 VWRDPGFNP
+606 VWQDPDFD
-615 AQSAFY
+615 ADQAAFY

-633 SFLDKLALGDSDIDT
+633 SLLDKLALADDSVDT
-648 RRPDTIQERAYTSS
+648 RRPDTIQERAYTSPV
-662 IWYRP
+662 WYRPQP

>member
-1 MYPNAAKESVPVI
+1 MSWKATLSWVAAVLLGLVS
-14 GKLSVPRGGSFGA
+14 
-27 NLSIDGG
+27 
-34 RHMSRGRISR
+34 
-44 LPAAAILGV
+44 AASMA
-53 VLWVSTGIEAQ
+53 ER
-64 AQDKQLLWGD
+64 QLLWGD

-134 GVIRSLYFNPMVTE
+134 GVIRSLYLNPMVTE
-148 GLTWK
+148 GLSLRE
-153 QRLWTRFVQ
+153 RLWTRFVQ
-162 YLVRDA
+162 YLLRDA
-168 IEEQSG
+168 IDGQSG
-174 RELFTSILPKPADN
+174 RELFTSILPKPSDN
-188 AVAAMEG
+188 AVTAMEG
-195 WDKARVSGLI
+195 WEEDRVSGLI
-205 PRQPTVELDTWKL
+205 PRQPTVEIDTWKL
-218 ITEVA
+218 ITDTA
-223 DVHNQPGEFTAL
+223 DAHNEPGHFTAL

-247 NLHRV
+247 NLHRI
-252 VMADINAEQAQ
+252 VMGDINAEQAQ

-278 LWAWLE
+278 LWAWLDK
-284 QTSTATGGNFIAIP
+284 TSTATGGNFIAIP

-310 VRDIRGDKIGP
+310 VRDIRGADI
-321 DYAEI
+321 DAEYAEI

-351 EDRFAD
+351 DDEFAD

-365 QREWTNYSPQ
+365 QREWTDYVPQ
-375 SGDYIRS
+375 PADYIRS
-382 ALKTGLLLQE
+382 ALKTGLALK
-392 SVGVNPYQ
+392 SAIGVNPYQ
-400 FGVVG
+400 FGVIG
-405 STDAHTALPSAE
+405 STDAHTSLPSAE
-417 EDNFHGKMATDSIP
+417 EDNFHGKMATDSVP

-463 TRESI
+463 TREAI
-468 LAAMR
+468 VAAMR

-479 TSGSRIGVRTFGGL
+479 TSGPRIAVRVHGGW
-493 NLPDAALAAPTFP
+493 NLSAAMMHEPAFPENLAAL
-506 HNIIDQ
+506 
-512 AVPMGGEIM
+512 AVPMGGEIV
-521 GADNSDQLTILIEAQ
+521 GANEDGQFSLLIEAQ
-536 ADPEGAF
+536 ADPTGAN
-543 LDRVQVVKGWIDEQ
+543 LDRVQVIKGWVDTAGIT
-557 GVSHE
+557 HE
-562 RVFDAA
+562 EIHNVA
-568 WAGEGRLQ
+568 WAGQNRVAE
-576 ADGLLLPVG
+576 DGSLMPVG
-585 NTVDLKTGLTANTIG
+585 SSVDMRTGLTANSIG
-600 APRLQT
+600 AAQLSALW
-606 VWRDPGFNP
+606 VDPQFDP
-615 AQSAFY
+615 EQAAFY

-633 SFLDKLALGDSDIDT
+633 SLLDKLALSDPEIDT
-648 RRPDTIQERAYTSS
+648 RRPDTIQERAYTSA

>member
-1 MYPNAAKESVPVI
+1 MSWKATLSWIAAVFMGLVS
-14 GKLSVPRGGSFGA
+14 
-27 NLSIDGG
+27 
-34 RHMSRGRISR
+34 
-44 LPAAAILGV
+44 AASMA
-53 VLWVSTGIEAQ
+53 ER
-64 AQDKQLLWGD
+64 QLLWGD

-134 GVIRSLYFNPMVTE
+134 GVIRSLYLNPMVTE
-148 GLTWK
+148 GLSLRE
-153 QRLWTRFVQ
+153 RLWTRFVQ
-162 YLVRDA
+162 YLLRDA
-168 IEEQSG
+168 IDGQSG
-174 RELFTSILPKPADN
+174 RELFTSILPKPSEN
-188 AVAAMEG
+188 AVTAMEG
-195 WDKARVSGLI
+195 WEEDRVSGLI
-205 PRQPTVELDTWKL
+205 PRQPTVEIDTWKL
-218 ITEVA
+218 ITDTA
-223 DVHNQPGEFTAL
+223 DAHNEPGHFTAL

-247 NLHRV
+247 NLHRI
-252 VMADINAEQAQ
+252 VMGDINAEQAQ

-278 LWAWLE
+278 LWAWLDK
-284 QTSTATGGNFIAIP
+284 TSTATGGNFIAIP

-310 VRDIRGDKIGP
+310 VRDIRGADI
-321 DYAEI
+321 DAEYAEI

-351 EDRFAD
+351 DDEFAD

-365 QREWTNYSPQ
+365 QREWTDYVPQ
-375 SGDYIRS
+375 PADYIRS
-382 ALKTGLLLQE
+382 ALKTGLALK
-392 SVGVNPYQ
+392 SAIGVNPYQ
-400 FGVVG
+400 FGVIG
-405 STDAHTALPSAE
+405 STDAHTSLPSAE
-417 EDNFHGKMATDSIP
+417 EDNFHGKMATDSVP

-463 TRESI
+463 TREAI
-468 LAAMR
+468 VAAMR

-479 TSGSRIGVRTFGGL
+479 TSGPRIAVRVHGGW
-493 NLPDAALAAPTFP
+493 NLSAAMMDQPAFPENLAAL
-506 HNIIDQ
+506 
-512 AVPMGGEIM
+512 AVPMGGEIV
-521 GADNSDQLTILIEAQ
+521 GANEGGQFSLLIEAQ
-536 ADPEGAF
+536 ADPTGAN
-543 LDRVQVVKGWIDEQ
+543 LDRVQVIKGWVDTT
-557 GVSHE
+557 GMTHE
-562 RVFDAA
+562 EIHNVA
-568 WAGEGRLQ
+568 WAGQNRVAE
-576 ADGLLLPVG
+576 DGSLMPVG
-585 NTVDLKTGLTANTIG
+585 SSVDMRTGLTANSIG
-600 APRLQT
+600 AAQLSALW
-606 VWRDPGFNP
+606 VDPQFDP
-615 AQSAFY
+615 ERAAFY

-633 SFLDKLALGDSDIDT
+633 SLLDKLALADPEIDT
-648 RRPDTIQERAYTSS
+648 RRPDTIQERAYTSA

>member
-1 MYPNAAKESVPVI
+1 MPSCLNERF
-14 GKLSVPRGGSFGA
+14 LSFSLGA
-27 NLSIDGG
+27 SLRAFTLLILL
-34 RHMSRGRISR
+34 
-44 LPAAAILGV
+44 LPGV
-53 VLWVSTGIEAQ
+53 TAGAVGQE
-64 AQDKQLLWGD
+64 KQLLWGD

-108 HPGHKA
+108 HPGHQA

-134 GVIRSLYFNPMVTE
+134 GVIRSLYLNPMVTE
-148 GLTWK
+148 GLTWRE
-153 QRLWTRFVQ
+153 RLWTRFVQ
-162 YLVRDA
+162 YLLRDA
-168 IEEQSG
+168 IDGQEG
-174 RELFTSILPKPADN
+174 RELFTSILPKPSEN
-188 AVAAMEG
+188 AVTAMEG
-195 WDKARVSGLI
+195 WEEDRDSGLI
-205 PRQPTVELDTWKL
+205 PQQPTVEIDTWKL
-218 ITEVA
+218 ITDTA
-223 DVHNQPGEFTAL
+223 DAHNEPGEFSAL

-252 VMADINAEQAQ
+252 VMADINATQAQ
-263 TFAPFGFDDSSFPSD
+263 TFAPFGFDDSSYPSD

-284 QTSTATGGNFIAIP
+284 TTSTATGGNFIAIP

-310 VRDIRGDKIGP
+310 VRDIRGEAIGQ

-333 VEITQIKG
+333 VEVTQIKG

-351 EDRFAD
+351 DDPFAD

-365 QREWTNYSPQ
+365 QREWTDYEAQ
-375 SGDYIRS
+375 TGDYVRS
-382 ALKTGLLLQE
+382 ALKTGLALQAT
-392 SVGVNPYQ
+392 VGVNPFQ
-400 FGVVG
+400 FGVIG

-431 SRKSGGWSDD
+431 ARKNSGWSDD

-453 GLAAVWATEN
+453 GLAAVWAVEN
-463 TRESI
+463 TREAI
-468 LAAMR
+468 VAAMR

-479 TSGSRIGVRTFGGL
+479 TSGPRIGVRTFGGL
-493 NLPDAALAAPTFP
+493 NLSASVMEVVSFPD
-506 HNIIDQ
+506 NIRET
-512 AVPMGGEIM
+512 AVPMGGEIV
-521 GADNSDQLTILIEAQ
+521 GSSVGDSFTLLIEAQ
-536 ADPEGAF
+536 ADPKGAN
-543 LDRVQVVKGWIDEQ
+543 LDRIQVVKGWLDEA
-557 GVSHE
+557 GNTEE
-562 RVFDAA
+562 RVFDVA
-568 WAGEGRLQ
+568 WAGDNR
-576 ADGLLLPVG
+576 LLPDGSLVAIG
-585 NTVDLKTGLTANTIG
+585 STVDLQTGVTSNSIG
-600 APRLQT
+600 ASSLRVAWQ
-606 VWRDPGFNP
+606 DPEFDGSQ
-615 AQSAFY
+615 AAFY

-633 SFLDKLALGDSDIDT
+633 SLLDKLALGDPDLDT
-648 RRPDTIQERAYTSS
+648 QRPDTIQERAYTSA

>member
-1 MYPNAAKESVPVI
+1 MLSGAARAED
-14 GKLSVPRGGSFGA
+14 R
-27 NLSIDGG
+27 
-34 RHMSRGRISR
+34 
-44 LPAAAILGV
+44 
-53 VLWVSTGIEAQ
+53 
-64 AQDKQLLWGD
+64 QLLWGD

-91 TATPDTAYR
+91 TASPDTAYR

-134 GVIRSLYFNPMVTE
+134 GVIRSLYLNPMVTE
-148 GLTWK
+148 GLSWRD
-153 QRLWTRFVQ
+153 RLWTRFVQ
-162 YLVRDA
+162 YLLRDA
-168 IEEQSG
+168 IDGQEG
-174 RELFTSILPKPADN
+174 RELFTSILPKPSEN
-188 AVAAMEG
+188 AVTAMEG
-195 WDKARVSGLI
+195 WEEDRVSGLI
-205 PRQPTVELDTWKL
+205 PRQPTVEIDTWKL
-218 ITEVA
+218 ITDTA
-223 DVHNQPGEFTAL
+223 DAHNEPGEFTAL

-252 VMADINAEQAQ
+252 VMADIDAEQAQ

-278 LWAWLE
+278 LWSWLE
-284 QTSTATGGNFIAIP
+284 STSDATGGNFLAIP

-310 VRDIRGDKIGP
+310 IRDIRGNDINQ

-351 EDRFAD
+351 DDAFAD

-365 QREWTNYSPQ
+365 QREWTDYVPQ
-375 SGDYIRS
+375 PGDYIRS
-382 ALKTGLLLQE
+382 ALRTGLELE
-392 SVGVNPYQ
+392 STIGVNPYQ
-400 FGVVG
+400 FGVIG

-431 SRKSGGWSDD
+431 SRKNGGWSDD

-463 TRESI
+463 TREAI
-468 LAAMR
+468 VAAMR

-479 TSGSRIGVRTFGGL
+479 TSGPRIAVRTYAGL
-493 NLPDAALAAPTFP
+493 NLPSTALEAPAFP
-506 HNIIDQ
+506 AGIQ
-512 AVPMGGEIM
+512 SRAVPMGGEIV
-521 GADNSDQLTILIEAQ
+521 GATAEDRLTLVVEAQ
-536 ADPEGAF
+536 ADPKSGL
-543 LDRVQVVKGWIDEQ
+543 LDRVQVVKGWITASGATQ
-557 GVSHE
+557 E
-562 RVFDAA
+562 RIYDAA
-568 WAGEGRLQ
+568 WAG
-576 ADGLLLPVG
+576 ADRLLPDGSLAPVG
-585 NTVDLKTGLTANTIG
+585 SSVDLKTGLTGNTIG
-600 APRLQT
+600 APTLQV
-606 VWRDPGFNP
+606 VWQDPDFDP
-615 AQSAFY
+615 EQAAFY

-633 SFLDKLALGDSDIDT
+633 SLLDKLALGDDDIDT
-648 RRPDTIQERAYTSS
+648 RRPDIIQERAYTSP